1 MTETFDLDFDGIPAG
16 SGIIH
21 ETPAGFAFLWTRPDA
36 QVICRSGFE
45 SAEAC
50 GKALTAEVI
59 GHYGRMQ

>member
-21 ETPAGFAFLWTRPDA
+21 ETDAGFSFLWTRPDA
-36 QVICRSGFE
+36 QVICRSGYE
-45 SAEAC
+45 
-50 GKALTAEVI
+50 TAEECGMALAQTVL